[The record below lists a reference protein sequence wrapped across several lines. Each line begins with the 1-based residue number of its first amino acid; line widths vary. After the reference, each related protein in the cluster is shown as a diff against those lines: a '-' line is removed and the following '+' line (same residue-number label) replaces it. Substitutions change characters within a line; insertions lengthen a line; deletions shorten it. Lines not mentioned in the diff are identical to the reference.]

1 MIELIVIIALILSI
15 GYTIFLT
22 DFKITDIFITIIVLV
37 VIFFGAI
44 SLLLNIAGTIIV
56 ITGLAL
62 YLLFKNIDY

>member
-1 MIELIVIIALILSI
+1 MIELIVIIALIFSI
-15 GYTIFLT
+15 GSTIFLT